1 MDWSVLL
8 FASFLC
14 IATYGLYYLV
24 DRLRKA
30 P

>member
-8 FASFLC
+8 FASFLG
-14 IATYGLYYLV
+14 IATFALYYLV